1 MVHNLK
7 TAYARGLLSW
17 LEEAEAESG
26 NGEPSVAAQA
36 TAMRRKGSPSAIR
49 TRRGA
54 RSESIRPIPQ
64 DFAANPAVSP
74 PALSV
79 RAENVL
85 KQLALELTGECP
97 PKGRWVPPDGL
108 LLKLTFRNLQ
118 TSRNCG
124 PQTIAEIVEWAG
136 VRGVTIRQP
145 SYAGKSLSAMWRDL
159 VARISSG
166 EFTTAEIAEALE
178 RSARRKN
185 TQIPVAFQNMLLKVL
200 NSTRK

>member
-1 MVHNLK
+1 MVQNLK

-26 NGEPSVAAQA
+26 NGEFPVAAQA

-49 TRRGA
+49 TRLGT

-64 DFAANPAVSP
+64 DFAASPAAP
-74 PALSV
+74 PIPLSV

-85 KQLALELTGECP
+85 KQLAMELTGECP
-97 PKGRWVPPDGL
+97 PKGRWIPPDRL
-108 LLKLTFRNLQ
+108 LLKLTFGHLQ
-118 TSRNCG
+118 TARNCG
-124 PQTIAEIVEWAG
+124 PQTIAEIVGWAEL
-136 VRGVTIRQP
+136 RGVTIRPP
-145 SYAGKSLSAMWRDL
+145 SHAGKSLSNMWQDL

-185 TQIPVAFQNMLLKVL
+185 TQIPVAFQNVLLKVL

>member
-1 MVHNLK
+1 MVQNPK

-17 LEEAEAESG
+17 LEEAEAETG

-36 TAMRRKGSPSAIR
+36 TAMRRKGSPSAAR
-49 TRRGA
+49 TRLA
-54 RSESIRPIPQ
+54 TRSESIRPIAQ
-64 DFAANPAVSP
+64 DFAVSP
-74 PALSV
+74 PLSV

-85 KQLALELTGECP
+85 KELALELTGECP
-97 PKGRWVPPDGL
+97 PKGRWIPPDRL
-108 LLKLTFRNLQ
+108 LSKLTFGHLQ
-118 TSRNCG
+118 TARNCG

-136 VRGVTIRQP
+136 ARGATIRPP
-145 SYAGKSLSAMWRDL
+145 SHTGKSLSAMWRDL
-159 VARISSG
+159 VDRIASG

-200 NSTRK
+200 SSTCK